1 MACSCLCSPLF
12 HASDLNFQLIYNTSA
27 RIPSF
32 GSAWAD
38 RKQRKQLSHT
48 KPSLTVSLN
57 YLCVFVFICPTK
69 QVCISLASDTPQR
82 ASTGTAQ
89 RGSSG
94 NTWLPEASPHSC
106 IFFLC
111 QFSADEMLKKRRSDI
126 SQKLF
131 IWQSFSLD
139 DSIDRYYH
147 GRTAKNTALP
157 QTTISAA
164 STSSPRPQLHN
175 SDRLTDE
182 TEAETPGPSAP
193 LQSPGPAGLPSF
205 MRGVRVF
212 FYNLLASERKR
223 LARYLITYPVRLG
236 GVNPIIV
243 LLNHS
248 YHLLWDISGY
258 AVPVKACI
266 FKSFKRCCLNTINH
280 PTIGTF

>member
-1 MACSCLCSPLF
+1 MHLPRIGHSTKGF
-12 HASDLNFQLIYNTSA
+12 NWYGTERLI
-27 RIPSF
+27 
-32 GSAWAD
+32 
-38 RKQRKQLSHT
+38 RKH
-48 KPSLTVSLN
+48 
-57 YLCVFVFICPTK
+57 
-69 QVCISLASDTPQR
+69 LAS
-82 ASTGTAQ
+82 
-89 RGSSG
+89 RGIP
-94 NTWLPEASPHSC
+94 TFMYL
-106 IFFLC
+106 FLVPVFC
-111 QFSADEMLKKRRSDI
+111 RWNVKKKRSDI

-223 LARYLITYPVRLG
+223 LARYLITYPVRFG